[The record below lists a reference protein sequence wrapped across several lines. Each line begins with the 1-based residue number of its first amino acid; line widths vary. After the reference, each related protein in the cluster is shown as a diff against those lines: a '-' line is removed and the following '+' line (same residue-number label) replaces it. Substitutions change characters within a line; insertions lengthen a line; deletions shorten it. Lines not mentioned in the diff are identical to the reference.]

1 MSKKNRGFAFAAIFM
16 SMLVYTAYAEEADRV
31 TSEAIAEGFSLVGR
45 LSATDQEADE
55 GYFAIDQ
62 QTMIVVKPGSE
73 LHAYLRGQAGKHV
86 RITVE
91 PAADSANSENT
102 KE

>member
-1 MSKKNRGFAFAAIFM
+1 MTRLLVVVTLMGTLLLGFSVAAQ
-16 SMLVYTAYAEEADRV
+16 
-31 TSEAIAEGFSLVGR
+31 EGFVLVGR

-62 QTMIVVKPGSE
+62 QTMLVVKPGSD
-73 LHAYLRGQAGKHV
+73 LHAYLRGKAGKRV

-91 PAADSANSENT
+91 PDPESE
-102 KE
+102 

>member
-1 MSKKNRGFAFAAIFM
+1 MKRVIVLAMLMVTMLLGLKLAAQ
-16 SMLVYTAYAEEADRV
+16 
-31 TSEAIAEGFSLVGR
+31 EGFILNGR

-73 LHAYLRGQAGKHV
+73 FHAYLRGQAGKRV

-91 PAADSANSENT
+91 PAAESE
-102 KE
+102 

>member
-1 MSKKNRGFAFAAIFM
+1 MNRLAVVVVVVGTLLTGL
-16 SMLVYTAYAEEADRV
+16 S
-31 TSEAIAEGFSLVGR
+31 AIAAQVGFTVTGR

-73 LHAYLRGQAGKHV
+73 EHAYLRNLAGKRV
-86 RITVE
+86 RVIVE
-91 PAADSANSENT
+91 PVAESE
-102 KE
+102 

>member
-1 MSKKNRGFAFAAIFM
+1 MRRFVVLVAMLGFLVMTLAVAAQ
-16 SMLVYTAYAEEADRV
+16 
-31 TSEAIAEGFSLVGR
+31 EGFTVSGR
-45 LSATDQEADE
+45 LGATDQEAQE

-73 LHAYLRGQAGKHV
+73 LHAYLKGKVGRRV

-91 PAADSANSENT
+91 PASES
-102 KE
+102 E

>member
-1 MSKKNRGFAFAAIFM
+1 MRRLLMLITLLGTLLVGLSVAAQDGFVMS
-16 SMLVYTAYAEEADRV
+16 
-31 TSEAIAEGFSLVGR
+31 GR

-62 QTMIVVKPGSE
+62 QTMIVVKPGSD
-73 LHAYLRGQAGKHV
+73 LHSFLRGQSGRRV

-91 PAADSANSENT
+91 PDSESER
-102 KE
+102 

>member
-1 MSKKNRGFAFAAIFM
+1 MRRLLVLITLMGTLLLGFTVAAQ
-16 SMLVYTAYAEEADRV
+16 
-31 TSEAIAEGFSLVGR
+31 EGFVLAGR

-62 QTMIVVKPGSE
+62 QTMLVVKPGSD
-73 LHAYLRGQAGKHV
+73 LHAYLRSKSGKRV

-91 PAADSANSENT
+91 PDPESE
-102 KE
+102 

>member
-1 MSKKNRGFAFAAIFM
+1 MRRLLVVVTLLGTLLVGLGVAAQ
-16 SMLVYTAYAEEADRV
+16 
-31 TSEAIAEGFSLVGR
+31 EGFVMSGR

-62 QTMIVVKPGSE
+62 QTMIVVKPGSD
-73 LHAYLRGQAGKHV
+73 LHAFLRGQSGRRV

-91 PAADSANSENT
+91 PDSESEDR
-102 KE
+102 

>member
-1 MSKKNRGFAFAAIFM
+1 MRRLLVLITLMGTLLLGFTVAAQ
-16 SMLVYTAYAEEADRV
+16 
-31 TSEAIAEGFSLVGR
+31 EGFVLAGR

-62 QTMIVVKPGSE
+62 QTMLVVKPGSE
-73 LHAYLRGQAGKHV
+73 LHAYLRGRAGKRV

-91 PAADSANSENT
+91 PDPESE
-102 KE
+102 

>member
-1 MSKKNRGFAFAAIFM
+1 MRGLLIVVTLMATLLLGYSVAAQEGFA
-16 SMLVYTAYAEEADRV
+16 LT
-31 TSEAIAEGFSLVGR
+31 GR

-62 QTMIVVKPGSE
+62 QTMLVVKPGSD
-73 LHAYLRGQAGKHV
+73 LHAYLRSRAGKRV

-91 PAADSANSENT
+91 PASES
-102 KE
+102 E

>member
-1 MSKKNRGFAFAAIFM
+1 MRRPVVFVALAVTVLLGPALLGWGVAAQ
-16 SMLVYTAYAEEADRV
+16 
-31 TSEAIAEGFSLVGR
+31 EGFSLTGR

-62 QTMIVVKPGSE
+62 QTMVVVKPGSE
-73 LHAYLRGQAGKHV
+73 LHAYLRGQAGKQV

-91 PAADSANSENT
+91 PAADSE
-102 KE
+102 

>member
-1 MSKKNRGFAFAAIFM
+1 MRRLLVILTVIGTLLGFTVAAQAGFA
-16 SMLVYTAYAEEADRV
+16 LT
-31 TSEAIAEGFSLVGR
+31 GR

-62 QTMIVVKPGSE
+62 QTMLVVKPGSE
-73 LHAYLRGQAGKHV
+73 LHAYLKNQAGKRV

-91 PAADSANSENT
+91 PTGESE
-102 KE
+102 

>member
-1 MSKKNRGFAFAAIFM
+1 MRRLVVLVAMVAFLVMSLAA
-16 SMLVYTAYAEEADRV
+16 AAQ
-31 TSEAIAEGFSLVGR
+31 EGFTVSGR
-45 LSATDQEADE
+45 LGATDQEAQE

-73 LHAYLRGQAGKHV
+73 LHAYLKGKVGRRV

-91 PAADSANSENT
+91 PASES
-102 KE
+102 E

>member
-1 MSKKNRGFAFAAIFM
+1 MRRLLMVVTVVGAVLVGMGLGVVAAQ
-16 SMLVYTAYAEEADRV
+16 
-31 TSEAIAEGFSLVGR
+31 EGFVMSGR

-62 QTMIVVKPGSE
+62 QTMIVVKPGSD
-73 LHAYLRGQAGKHV
+73 LHAFLRGQSGRRV

-91 PAADSANSENT
+91 PDTESEDR
-102 KE
+102 

>member
-1 MSKKNRGFAFAAIFM
+1 MRRLILLSTIVLTLVLGWTVAAQ
-16 SMLVYTAYAEEADRV
+16 
-31 TSEAIAEGFSLVGR
+31 EGFVLSGR

-73 LHAYLRGQAGKHV
+73 LHAYLRGQSGKRV
-86 RITVE
+86 RIVVE
-91 PAADSANSENT
+91 PATDSE
-102 KE
+102 

>member
-1 MSKKNRGFAFAAIFM
+1 MRRLLVLVTLMGTLLLGLSVAAQD
-16 SMLVYTAYAEEADRV
+16 A
-31 TSEAIAEGFSLVGR
+31 FSLAGR

-62 QTMIVVKPGSE
+62 ETMLVVKPGSE
-73 LHAYLRGQAGKHV
+73 LHAYLKGQAGKRV

-91 PAADSANSENT
+91 PASESLDP
-102 KE
+102 

>member
-1 MSKKNRGFAFAAIFM
+1 MRRLAVLVTLIGTLLIGWSVAAQ
-16 SMLVYTAYAEEADRV
+16 
-31 TSEAIAEGFSLVGR
+31 EGFSLTGR

-73 LHAYLRGQAGKHV
+73 LHAYLRGQANKRV

-91 PAADSANSENT
+91 PATDSE
-102 KE
+102 

>member
-1 MSKKNRGFAFAAIFM
+1 MRRLFVLVTLMATLLLGWSAA
-16 SMLVYTAYAEEADRV
+16 AQ
-31 TSEAIAEGFSLVGR
+31 EGFSLIGR

-73 LHAYLRGQAGKHV
+73 LHAYLRGQAGKRV

-91 PAADSANSENT
+91 PASDSE
-102 KE
+102 

>member
-1 MSKKNRGFAFAAIFM
+1 MRRLVLLTTLIATLLLGFGVAAQ
-16 SMLVYTAYAEEADRV
+16 
-31 TSEAIAEGFSLVGR
+31 EGFVLSGR

-62 QTMIVVKPGSE
+62 QTMLLVKPGSE
-73 LHAYLRGQAGKHV
+73 LHAYLRGQAGKRV

-91 PAADSANSENT
+91 PDRESE
-102 KE
+102 

>member
-1 MSKKNRGFAFAAIFM
+1 MRRLLVLITFLGTMLLGFTVAAQ
-16 SMLVYTAYAEEADRV
+16 
-31 TSEAIAEGFSLVGR
+31 EGFVLAGR

-62 QTMIVVKPGSE
+62 QTMLVVKPGSD
-73 LHAYLRGQAGKHV
+73 LHAYLRGKSGKRV

-91 PAADSANSENT
+91 PDPESE
-102 KE
+102 

>member
-1 MSKKNRGFAFAAIFM
+1 MRRLVMLAALM
-16 SMLVYTAYAEEADRV
+16 V
-31 TSEAIAEGFSLVGR
+31 TLLLGWSVAAQEGFSFTGR

-73 LHAYLRGQAGKHV
+73 LHAYLRGQAGKRV

-91 PAADSANSENT
+91 PTSDSE
-102 KE
+102 